1 MILVNLADEAVKNL
15 NFLGALAVCVLG
27 GLVDNDLFNQGIEH
41 FGGQFGGAGKL
52 LD

>member
-27 GLVDNDLFNQGIEH
+27 GLMDKDFFNRRIEQSVRK
-41 FGGQFGGAGKL
+41 GWKTA
-52 LD
+52 